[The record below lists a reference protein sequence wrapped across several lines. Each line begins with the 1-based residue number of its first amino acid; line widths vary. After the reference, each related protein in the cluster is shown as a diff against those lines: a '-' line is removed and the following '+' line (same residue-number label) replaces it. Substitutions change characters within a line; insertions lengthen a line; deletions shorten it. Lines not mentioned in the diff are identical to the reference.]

1 MSKIADW
8 ENIVTA
14 LEKLEKAF
22 TECEDAFNDVDEGE
36 LNDIIS
42 DNYPFDM
49 SFDELTL
56 EVVEWGKQCRKD
68 IKNKIIGE

>member
-1 MSKIADW
+1 MSKEQYWSD
-8 ENIVTA
+8 VSVA
-14 LEKLEKAF
+14 LMNLAQAFNECNKAF
-22 TECEDAFNDVDEGE
+22 DNVDEGE
-36 LNDIIS
+36 LNNIIS